1 MQPAKLT
8 GYQRDVRQLDEG
20 FIQGRAKG
28 PALLSP
34 HASAAA
40 AQKSFQA
47 SNPELTQVNREWPQ
61 IDRRLSDLL
70 GTIQANRTNYDAV
83 AALPRFTLFPWFF
96 VIPGALLILL
106 AATVLAAPGA
116 WGAVRWAL
124 VVLAI
129 GLVIAPLAF
138 GMWTRAP
145 KGAEMVSAFRTV
157 ETRALVT
164 KVQNDF
170 ATITTGEGS
179 LSGELVP
186 ALEEHGLSTAQIDRA
201 LPAVATLEGRWITIL
216 QDLTPL
222 LGVMSNQVADYHAVA
237 ALPSFD
243 VFPWV
248 FLIAG
253 LLVLA
258 LIALRAGRVRLPRL
272 RRRPLLA
279 PQAAAEPPTVAQAP
293 TVAEPRGPPRAP
305 DPQPH
310 EYQPLT
316 HTKEQDVLSPT

>member
-1 MQPAKLT
+1 
-8 GYQRDVRQLDEG
+8 
-20 FIQGRAKG
+20 
-28 PALLSP
+28 LLAP

-40 AQKSFQA
+40 ALKSFQA
-47 SNPELTQVNREWPQ
+47 SNPELAQVNREWPQ
-61 IDRRLSDLL
+61 IDRRLSNLL

-106 AATVLAAPGA
+106 AAAVLAAPGA
-116 WGAVRWAL
+116 WRTVRWAL

-129 GLVIAPLAF
+129 GLLLAPLAF
-138 GMWTRAP
+138 QMWTRAP
-145 KGAEMVSAFRTV
+145 KGAAMVSAFRTV

-186 ALEEHGLSTAQIDRA
+186 ALEEHGLSTAQIDKA
-201 LPAVATLEGRWITIL
+201 LPAVAKLEGSWIVIL

-237 ALPSFD
+237 ALPSFN

-258 LIALRAGRVRLPRL
+258 LIALRGGRVRLPRL
-272 RRRPLLA
+272 HPRRVA
-279 PQAAAEPPTVAQAP
+279 ESQIAAQAPTVAQAP
-293 TVAEPRGPPRAP
+293 AVAEPRGPPLVQEPGRLSAELP
-305 DPQPH
+305 TNGHQPNGH
-310 EYQPLT
+310 QPVT
-316 HTKEQDVLSPT
+316 NHKEQDVLSPT